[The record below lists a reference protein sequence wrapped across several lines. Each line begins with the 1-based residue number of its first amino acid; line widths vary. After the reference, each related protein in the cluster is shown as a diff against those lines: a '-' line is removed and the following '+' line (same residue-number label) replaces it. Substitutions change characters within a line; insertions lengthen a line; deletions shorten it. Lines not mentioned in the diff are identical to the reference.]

1 MTRHGD
7 GAKPHPVRAP
17 ALAPIPDCRLRQ
29 RGQHDDEGDSVD
41 LWLTL
46 AVMAGAVFLFVTE
59 KLRVDV
65 VALLVAVSLL
75 VLGVVTLPE
84 ALSGFSNQA
93 TVMVAA
99 MFVLSGA
106 LQRNGALVAV
116 GDLLARIRWKWL
128 FLLVMMSLVAGVAA
142 FVNNTATVAVFLP
155 LVLAATTANRW
166 APSKFLIPL
175 SYISQAAGV
184 CTLIGTS
191 TNLLVD
197 SMAREA
203 GAVGFTL
210 FEFAPLGIV
219 FVGICMVYLMTVGRL
234 LLPDR
239 GVPGSAT
246 ADHIG
251 RYVAELLVPDGAAV
265 IGRRRSEV
273 LPDGNDGVTVLE
285 ILRHGTAVRGV
296 DARVEAG
303 DRLLLRGLWQDIEAV
318 RKSMKLKFD
327 HVARDLD
334 GDITAERLHVEA
346 MVAPGSHLI
355 GHTLAGMRFGHTYR
369 ARVHGLHRRQLGIRQ
384 SLDQVPLHVGDV
396 LLLDAPVKAIDD
408 LRVDRGLIVLGARAQ
423 RKVDTT
429 KATLSAIVMAAAIAA
444 AALGWMSI
452 VASALLGC
460 VALVVLRLLDPD
472 EAYEAIDW
480 RVILLLA
487 GIIPLGIALQKTGG
501 AVLAAD
507 QLIKL
512 VGHYGPT
519 ATLAAVYLMTSTL
532 TEFMSNNA
540 SAVLLV
546 PIAIATADSL
556 GVDPKPFLIAVAF
569 AASTS
574 FATPISYQTNTMV
587 YTAGNYRFS
596 DFVKIGLPLNLI
608 FLITATLLIPR
619 FFPF

>member
-1 MTRHGD
+1 M
-7 GAKPHPVRAP
+7 
-17 ALAPIPDCRLRQ
+17 
-29 RGQHDDEGDSVD
+29 D

-65 VALLVAVSLL
+65 VALLVAASLL
-75 VLGVVTLPE
+75 VLGVVSLPE

-106 LQRNGALVAV
+106 LQRNGALIAV
-116 GDLLARIRWKWL
+116 GDLLARIRWPWL
-128 FLLVMMSLVAGVAA
+128 FLLVMMALVTCVAA

-175 SYISQAAGV
+175 SYMSQTAGV

-191 TNLLVD
+191 TNLLID
-197 SMAREA
+197 SMARETA
-203 GAVGFTL
+203 GIGFTL

-219 FVGICMVYLMTVGRL
+219 FVGICVLYLMTVGRL

-239 GVPGSAT
+239 GVPGSES

-251 RYVAELLVPDGAAV
+251 RYVAELLVDDGAAV
-265 IGRRRSEV
+265 IGRRRGEV
-273 LPDGNDGVTVLE
+273 LSDASDDVALLA
-285 ILRHGTAVRGV
+285 ILRNGVAMRGQ
-296 DARVEAG
+296 DLKVEAG
-303 DRLLLRGLWQDIEAV
+303 DRLLLRGLWQDIEAT
-318 RKSMKLKFD
+318 RKSLKLKFD

-334 GDITAERLHVEA
+334 GDVNAERLHVET

-355 GHTLAGMRFGHTYR
+355 GNTLAGMRFGHTYR
-369 ARVHGLHRRQLGIRQ
+369 ARVHGLHRRQLGIHTP
-384 SLDQVPLHVGDV
+384 LDQVPLHVGDV
-396 LLLDAPVKAIDD
+396 LLLDAPAKAIAD
-408 LRVDRGLIVLGARAQ
+408 LRIDRGLIVLGSRAQ

-444 AALGWMSI
+444 AALGWTSI

-460 VALVVLRLLDPD
+460 ITLVVLRLLDPD

-501 AVLAAD
+501 AALAAN
-507 QLIKL
+507 QLINL

-540 SAVLLV
+540 SAVLVV

-596 DFVKIGLPLNLI
+596 DFVKIGMPLNII

>member
-128 FLLVMMSLVAGVAA
+128 FLLVMMCLVAGVAA

-265 IGRRRSEV
+265 VGRRRSKV
-273 LPDGNDGVTVLE
+273 LPDGNDDVTVLE
-285 ILRHGTAVRGV
+285 ILRHGTAVRGDDV
-296 DARVEAG
+296 RVEAG
-303 DRLLLRGLWQDIEAV
+303 DRLLLRGLWQDIDAV

-596 DFVKIGLPLNLI
+596 DFVKIGMPLNLI
-608 FLITATLLIPR
+608 FLVTATLLIPR

>member
-1 MTRHGD
+1 M
-7 GAKPHPVRAP
+7 
-17 ALAPIPDCRLRQ
+17 
-29 RGQHDDEGDSVD
+29 D

-203 GAVGFTL
+203 GAIGFTL

-265 IGRRRSEV
+265 VGRRRSEV
-273 LPDGNDGVTVLE
+273 LPDGNDDVTVLE
-285 ILRHGTAVRGV
+285 ILRHGTAVRGDDV
-296 DARVEAG
+296 RVEAG
-303 DRLLLRGLWQDIEAV
+303 DRLLLRGLWQDIDAV

-596 DFVKIGLPLNLI
+596 DFVKIGMPLNLI
-608 FLITATLLIPR
+608 FLVTATLLIPR

>member
-1 MTRHGD
+1 MADCGAAPGLTRPRRRRRQHGRAAFGAAGGEDD
-7 GAKPHPVRAP
+7 G
-17 ALAPIPDCRLRQ
+17 
-29 RGQHDDEGDSVD
+29 GNVD

-46 AVMAGAVFLFVTE
+46 AVMGGAIFLFVTE

-65 VALLVAVSLL
+65 VALLVAVALL

-106 LQRNGALVAV
+106 LQRNGALVAA
-116 GDLLARIRWKWL
+116 GDLLARIRAPWL
-128 FLLVMMSLVAGVAA
+128 FGLVMMALVTGVAA

-175 SYISQAAGV
+175 SYMSQTAGV

-197 SMAREA
+197 SMARETA
-203 GAVGFTL
+203 GVGFTL

-219 FVGICMVYLMTVGRL
+219 FVGISMLYLTTVGRV

-239 GVPGSAT
+239 GTPGTEST
-246 ADHIG
+246 DHIG
-251 RYVAELLVPDGAAV
+251 RYVAELLVPETATVVGRTRAAALGDGP
-265 IGRRRSEV
+265 G
-273 LPDGNDGVTVLE
+273 GVELLD
-285 ILRHGTAVRGV
+285 ILRDGRPARGA
-296 DARVEAG
+296 DLRVAAG
-303 DRLLLRGLWQDIEAV
+303 DRLLLRGPWQEIDSV
-318 RKSMKLKFD
+318 RKSLKLRFD

-334 GDITAERLHVEA
+334 GDIHAERLHVEA

-369 ARVHGLHRRQLGIRQ
+369 ARVHGLHRRHLGVHRP
-384 SLDQVPLHVGDV
+384 LDQVPLTVGDV
-396 LLLDAPVKAIDD
+396 LLLDAPAKAIDD

-429 KATLSAIVMAAAIAA
+429 RATLSAIVMAAAIAV

-460 VALVVLRLLDPD
+460 IALVVLRLLDPD
-472 EAYEAIDW
+472 EAYAAIDW

-501 AVLAAD
+501 AALAAN
-507 QLIKL
+507 QLVNL

-519 ATLAAVYLMTSTL
+519 ATLAAVYAMTSTL

-546 PIAIATADSL
+546 PIALATADSL
-556 GVDPKPFLIAVAF
+556 GVDPKPFLVAVAF

-596 DFVKIGLPLNLI
+596 DFVKIGMPLNI
-608 FLITATLLIPR
+608 VFLITATLLIPR

>member
-1 MTRHGD
+1 MT
-7 GAKPHPVRAP
+7 
-17 ALAPIPDCRLRQ
+17 
-29 RGQHDDEGDSVD
+29 
-41 LWLTL
+41 
-46 AVMAGAVFLFVTE
+46 GAVYLFVTE

-65 VALLVAVSLL
+65 VALLVAVTLL

-93 TVMVAA
+93 TIMVAA

-106 LQRNGALVAV
+106 LQRNGALVAA
-116 GDLLARIRWKWL
+116 GDLLARIRRPWL
-128 FLLVMMSLVAGVAA
+128 FGLVMMALVTCVAA

-155 LVLAATTANRW
+155 LVLAATAANRW

-175 SYISQAAGV
+175 SYMSQTAGV

-203 GAVGFTL
+203 AGVGFTL

-219 FVGICMVYLMTVGRL
+219 FVGICVLYLTIVGRW

-239 GVPGSAT
+239 GVSGRDAT
-246 ADHIG
+246 DHIG
-251 RYVAELLVPDGAAV
+251 LYVAELLVPEGASAIGRSRGEVLDGHDAVRLLDVLREGAAV
-265 IGRRRSEV
+265 R
-273 LPDGNDGVTVLE
+273 
-285 ILRHGTAVRGV
+285 GTDVRV
-296 DARVEAG
+296 AAG
-303 DRLLLRGLWQDIEAV
+303 DRLLLRGLWHDIEAT
-318 RKSMKLKFD
+318 RKALKLRFD

-334 GDITAERLHVEA
+334 GDIRAERLHVEA

-369 ARVHGLHRRQLGIRQ
+369 ARVHGLHRRQLGIQRP
-384 SLDQVPLHVGDV
+384 LDQVPLNVGDV
-396 LLLDAPVKAIDD
+396 LLLDAPAKAIDE
-408 LRVDRGLIVLGARAQ
+408 LRVDRGLIVMGARAQ

-444 AALGWMSI
+444 AALGWASI

-460 VALVVLRLLDPD
+460 IALVVLRLIDPD
-472 EAYEAIDW
+472 EAYAAIDW

-487 GIIPLGIALQKTGG
+487 GIIPLGLALQKTGG
-501 AVLAAD
+501 AALAAE
-507 QLIKL
+507 QLISI
-512 VGHYGPT
+512 VGRYGPT
-519 ATLAAVYLMTSTL
+519 ATLAAVYMMTSAL

-540 SAVLLV
+540 SAVLVV
-546 PIAIATADSL
+546 PIALATAAAL
-556 GVDPKPFLIAVAF
+556 EVDPKPFLIAVAF

-596 DFVKIGLPLNLI
+596 DFVKIGMPLNLI
-608 FLITATLLIPR
+608 FLVTATLLIPR

>member
-1 MTRHGD
+1 M
-7 GAKPHPVRAP
+7 
-17 ALAPIPDCRLRQ
+17 
-29 RGQHDDEGDSVD
+29 D

-65 VALLVAVSLL
+65 VALLVAASLL

-106 LQRNGALVAV
+106 LQRNGALIAV
-116 GDLLARIRWKWL
+116 GDLLARIRWPWL
-128 FLLVMMSLVAGVAA
+128 FLLVMMALVTCVAA

-175 SYISQAAGV
+175 SYMSQTAGV

-203 GAVGFTL
+203 AGVGFTL

-219 FVGICMVYLMTVGRL
+219 FVGICVLYLMTVGRL

-239 GVPGSAT
+239 GVPGSDT

-251 RYVAELLVPDGAAV
+251 RYVAELLVADGAAV
-265 IGRRRSEV
+265 IGRRRDEV
-273 LPDGNDGVTVLE
+273 LSEHNADVTVLAV
-285 ILRHGTAVRGV
+285 LRNGAAMRGSDV
-296 DARVEAG
+296 RVEAG
-303 DRLLLRGLWQDIEAV
+303 DRLLLRGLWQDIDAA
-318 RKSMKLKFD
+318 RKSLKLKFD

-334 GDITAERLHVEA
+334 GDVNAERLHVEA

-355 GHTLAGMRFGHTYR
+355 GHTLSGMRFGHTYR
-369 ARVHGLHRRQLGIRQ
+369 ARVHGLHRRQLGIHKP
-384 SLDQVPLHVGDV
+384 LDQVPLHVGDV
-396 LLLDAPVKAIDD
+396 LLLDAPAKSIDD

-444 AALGWMSI
+444 AALGWTSI

-501 AVLAAD
+501 AALAANH
-507 QLIKL
+507 LINL

-540 SAVLLV
+540 SAVLVV

-596 DFVKIGLPLNLI
+596 DFVKIGMPLNII
-608 FLITATLLIPR
+608 FLVTATLLIPR

>member
-203 GAVGFTL
+203 GAIGFTL

-285 ILRHGTAVRGV
+285 ILRHGTAVRGGDV
-296 DARVEAG
+296 RVEAG
-303 DRLLLRGLWQDIEAV
+303 DRLLLRGLWQDIDAV

-429 KATLSAIVMAAAIAA
+429 KATLSAIVMTAAIAA

-608 FLITATLLIPR
+608 FLVTATLLIPR

>member
-1 MTRHGD
+1 M
-7 GAKPHPVRAP
+7 
-17 ALAPIPDCRLRQ
+17 
-29 RGQHDDEGDSVD
+29 D

-203 GAVGFTL
+203 GAIGFTL

-265 IGRRRSEV
+265 VGRRRSEV
-273 LPDGNDGVTVLE
+273 LPDGNDDVTVLE
-285 ILRHGTAVRGV
+285 ILRHGTAVRGDDV
-296 DARVEAG
+296 RVEAG
-303 DRLLLRGLWQDIEAV
+303 DRLLLRGLWQDIDAV

>member
-1 MTRHGD
+1 MTGGD
-7 GAKPHPVRAP
+7 LH
-17 ALAPIPDCRLRQ
+17 
-29 RGQHDDEGDSVD
+29 
-41 LWLTL
+41 LWLTVI
-46 AVMAGAVFLFVTE
+46 VMAGAIALFITE

-65 VALLVAVSLL
+65 VALLVAVALL
-75 VLGVVTLPE
+75 ATGVVTMSE

-106 LQRNGALVAV
+106 LQRNGALVAA
-116 GDLLARIRWKWL
+116 GDLLAKIRWQWL
-128 FLLVMMSLVAGVAA
+128 FLLVMMGLVVCVAA

-155 LVLAATTANRW
+155 LILATTTANRW

-175 SYISQAAGV
+175 SYISQTAGV

-203 GAVGFTL
+203 AGVGFEL
-210 FEFAPLGIV
+210 FEFAPLGVV
-219 FVGICMVYLMTVGRL
+219 FVGICALYLATVGRW

-239 GVPGSAT
+239 GTPAGDAVDP
-246 ADHIG
+246 IG
-251 RYVAELLVPDGAAV
+251 RYVAELLVPEGAPV
-265 IGRRRSEV
+265 IGRSR
-273 LPDGNDGVTVLE
+273 DGLLGDAHEDVVVLE
-285 ILRHGTAVRGV
+285 LLRQGRAVHGAQAT
-296 DARVEAG
+296 VEAG
-303 DRLLLRGLWQDIEAV
+303 DRVLLRGLWPDIEAA
-318 RKSMKLKFD
+318 RKALKLRFD

-334 GDITAERLHVEA
+334 GDISAERMHVEV

-369 ARVHGLHRRQLGIRQ
+369 ARVHGIHRRQLGIRQ
-384 SLDQVPLHVGDV
+384 PLDQVPLSVGDV
-396 LLLDAPVKAIDD
+396 LLLDAPVRAVDE
-408 LRVDRGLIVLGARAQ
+408 LRVDRGMLVLGTRAQ

-429 KATLSAIVMAAAIAA
+429 KATLSVVVMVAAIAV

-472 EAYEAIDW
+472 EAYAAIDW

-501 AVLAAD
+501 AALVAD
-507 QLIKL
+507 QLITVL
-512 VGHYGPT
+512 GRYGPT
-519 ATLAAVYLMTSTL
+519 ATLAGIYLMTSVA

-540 SAVLLV
+540 SAVLVV
-546 PIAIATADSL
+546 PIALATAESL

-587 YTAGNYRFS
+587 YTAGNYRFG
-596 DFVKIGLPLNLI
+596 DFVRVGMPLNVI
-608 FLITATLLIPR
+608 FLVTATLLIPR

>member
-1 MTRHGD
+1 M
-7 GAKPHPVRAP
+7 
-17 ALAPIPDCRLRQ
+17 
-29 RGQHDDEGDSVD
+29 D

-106 LQRNGALVAV
+106 LQRNGALIAV

-203 GAVGFTL
+203 DAVGFTL

-251 RYVAELLVPDGAAV
+251 RYVAELLVAEGAAV
-265 IGRRRSEV
+265 IGRQRSEV
-273 LPDGNDGVTVLE
+273 LPDGSNDVTVLE
-285 ILRHGTAVRGV
+285 ILRNGAAVRGDDV
-296 DARVEAG
+296 RVEAG
-303 DRLLLRGLWQDIEAV
+303 DRLLLRGLWQDIDAT

-334 GDITAERLHVEA
+334 GDLNAERLHVEA

-384 SLDQVPLHVGDV
+384 PLDQVPLHVGDV
-396 LLLDAPVKAIDD
+396 LLLDAPVKAIAD
-408 LRVDRGLIVLGARAQ
+408 LRIDRGLIVMGSRAQ

-507 QLIKL
+507 QLINL

-519 ATLAAVYLMTSTL
+519 ATLAAIYLMTSTL

-596 DFVKIGLPLNLI
+596 DFVKIGMPLNII

>member
-1 MTRHGD
+1 MDPSR
-7 GAKPHPVRAP
+7 
-17 ALAPIPDCRLRQ
+17 I
-29 RGQHDDEGDSVD
+29 D

-46 AVMAGAVFLFVTE
+46 AVMAGAIYLFISE

-65 VALLVAVSLL
+65 VALLVTVSLL

-84 ALSGFSNQA
+84 ALAGFSNQA

-106 LQRNGALVAV
+106 LQRNGALVSV
-116 GDLLARIRWKWL
+116 GDLLARIRWPWL
-128 FLLVMMSLVAGVAA
+128 FLLVMMCLVAGVAA

-197 SMAREA
+197 SMARETA
-203 GAVGFTL
+203 GVGFTL
-210 FEFAPLGIV
+210 FEFAPLGVI
-219 FVGICMVYLMTVGRL
+219 FVGICMVYLLTVGRF

-239 GVPGSAT
+239 GIPGGDTSE
-246 ADHIG
+246 HVG
-251 RYVAELLVPDGAAV
+251 RYVAELVVSEASPV
-265 IGRRRSEV
+265 IGRPGPLALGDGHDDVLVLEV
-273 LPDGNDGVTVLE
+273 LRKGRTV
-285 ILRHGTAVRGV
+285 HGD
-296 DARVEAG
+296 DAIVQAG
-303 DRLLLRGLWQDIEAV
+303 DHLLLRGEWQHIQAT
-318 RKSMKLKFD
+318 RKALKLQFD
-327 HVARDLD
+327 RVARDLD
-334 GDITAERLHVEA
+334 GDIAAERLHVEA
-346 MVAPGSHLI
+346 MVSPGSHLV

-369 ARVHGLHRRQLGIRQ
+369 ARVHGLHRRQLAIRQ
-384 SLDQVPLHVGDV
+384 PLDQVSLAVGDV
-396 LLLDAPVKAIDD
+396 LLLDAPTRAIDE
-408 LRVDRGLIVLGARAQ
+408 LRVDRGLIVLGAHAQ
-423 RKVDTT
+423 RKVDPT
-429 KATLSAIVMAAAIAA
+429 KATLSAIVMVAVIAA

-460 VALVVLRLLDPD
+460 IALVVLRLIDPD
-472 EAYEAIDW
+472 EAYQAIDW

-487 GIIPLGIALQKTGG
+487 GIIPLGVALQKTGG
-501 AVLAAD
+501 AALAATS
-507 QLIKL
+507 LL
-512 VGHYGPT
+512 NVVGHHGPV
-519 ATLAAVYLMTSTL
+519 ATLAAVYLMTSAL

-540 SAVLLV
+540 SAVLVV
-546 PIAIATADSL
+546 PIALATAESM
-556 GVDPKPFLIAVAF
+556 GVDAKPFLVAVAF

-587 YTAGNYRFS
+587 YTAGGYRFR
-596 DFVKIGLPLNLI
+596 DFVKVGMPLNII
-608 FLITATLLIPR
+608 FLIAATLLIPR

>member
-1 MTRHGD
+1 M
-7 GAKPHPVRAP
+7 
-17 ALAPIPDCRLRQ
+17 
-29 RGQHDDEGDSVD
+29 D

-65 VALLVAVSLL
+65 VALLVAASLL

-106 LQRNGALVAV
+106 LQRNGALIAV
-116 GDLLARIRWKWL
+116 GDLLARIRWPWL
-128 FLLVMMSLVAGVAA
+128 FLLVMMALVTCVAA

-175 SYISQAAGV
+175 SYMSQTAGV

-197 SMAREA
+197 SMARETA
-203 GAVGFTL
+203 GIGFTL

-219 FVGICMVYLMTVGRL
+219 FVGICVLYLMTVGRL

-239 GVPGSAT
+239 GVPGSDT

-251 RYVAELLVPDGAAV
+251 RYVAELLVADGAAV
-265 IGRRRSEV
+265 IGRRRDEV
-273 LPDGNDGVTVLE
+273 LSEHNTDVTMLEVL
-285 ILRHGTAVRGV
+285 RNGAAVRGPDV
-296 DARVEAG
+296 RVEAG
-303 DRLLLRGLWQDIEAV
+303 DRLLLRGLWQDIDAT
-318 RKSMKLKFD
+318 RKSLKLKFD

-334 GDITAERLHVEA
+334 GDLNAERLHVEA
-346 MVAPGSHLI
+346 MVSPGSHLI
-355 GHTLAGMRFGHTYR
+355 GHTLSGMRFGHTYR
-369 ARVHGLHRRQLGIRQ
+369 ARVHGLHRRQLGIHKP
-384 SLDQVPLHVGDV
+384 LDQVPLHVGDV
-396 LLLDAPVKAIDD
+396 LLLDAPAKSIDD

-444 AALGWMSI
+444 AALGWTSI

-460 VALVVLRLLDPD
+460 VALVALRLLDPD

-501 AVLAAD
+501 AAFAANH
-507 QLIKL
+507 LINL

-540 SAVLLV
+540 SAVLVV

-596 DFVKIGLPLNLI
+596 DFVKVGMPLNII